1 MRDLCPRNRQK
12 LMSPVPILRIP
23 PFPGARAADLC
34 VPGKALPITSEEI
47 EALIAT
53 MARSRVGGTFWAA
66 QPALPV
72 SPYILLRVRDERLR
86 RELIKALPAG
96 TSVCS
101 WNTRDRPSHG
111 LAEQAVTRV
120 SGACDPWHLFDG
132 AVRVVVDADDELA
145 LLAAIAGVPLTC
157 VGTGRF
163 ATLDGV
169 AAPAVLAG
177 SFKSQLVEGWS
188 FADPHTG
195 DVMGIAD
202 ALAHCE
208 FWRALIDSN
217 RDIAAAAGFAFWK
230 RPTVEPLLWSGRRL
244 HFLTRP
250 SPVTKRQRVAVW
262 RSRCSPRLLADLER
276 QGAELVEVE
285 DGFIRSAGLG
295 ADCVP
300 PLSIVVDRIGVHFD
314 PTRSSELEQIL
325 EHESFSNDMLERAR
339 RLRGIIVAAGV
350 GKYGVVGYTR
360 LDRRVDGR
368 RHILVPGQVED
379 DRSVLSGGG
388 SVRSNVELLKRVR
401 LDAPEAYVLYKPHP
415 DVEAGHRVGAIP
427 DEVCLKFANEIVRD
441 EPISALIAMVD
452 EVQVNT
458 SLAGFEA
465 LLRGKAVTA
474 HGVPFYAGWGLTR
487 DLGPVSPRRT
497 ARRTLDE
504 LVSAVLLCYPRYLDP
519 ETGLPCPPEILIRRL
534 SAMTDRRQQGLV
546 IQLRK
551 IQGRYNRYLDRLRGD

>member
-1 MRDLCPRNRQK
+1 
-12 LMSPVPILRIP
+12 MSLVPILRIP
-23 PFPGARAADLC
+23 PFPGARVAGLC
-34 VPGKALPITSEEI
+34 TPGKALAITSEEI
-47 EALIAT
+47 EGLIVT
-53 MARSRVGGTFWAA
+53 MARIRVGGTFWAA

-72 SPYILLRVRDERLR
+72 SPYILLRVRDERRR

-96 TSVCS
+96 TSVCC
-101 WNTRDRPSHG
+101 WNTRDRPGHG
-111 LAEQAVTRV
+111 LAHQAVARV
-120 SGACDPWHLFDG
+120 SGACDPWHLLDG

-230 RPTVEPLLWSGRRL
+230 RRTVEPLLWSGRGL

-250 SPVTKRQRVAVW
+250 SPVAKKQRVALW

-325 EHESFSNDMLERAR
+325 EHESFSSDMLERAR

-350 GKYGVVGYTR
+350 GKYGVVGDTR

-388 SVRSNVELLKRVR
+388 SVRSNLELLKRVR
-401 LDAPEAYVLYKPHP
+401 LEAPEAYLLYKPHP

-427 DEVCLKFANEIVRD
+427 DEICLKFANEIVRD

-497 ARRTLDE
+497 ARRTIDE
-504 LVSAVLLCYPRYLDP
+504 LVSAVLLRYPRYLDP

-534 SAMTDRRQQGLV
+534 SAMTGRREQGLV

-551 IQGRYNRYLDRLRGD
+551 IQGRYNRYLDRWRGA

>member
-1 MRDLCPRNRQK
+1 MI
-12 LMSPVPILRIP
+12 SPVPILRIP
-23 PFPGARAADLC
+23 PFPLARAADLC
-34 VPGKALPITSEEI
+34 TPGKALPVTTGEI
-47 EALIAT
+47 ERLIAT
-53 MARSRVGGTFWAA
+53 MARMRIGGTYWAA
-66 QPALPV
+66 QPALPA
-72 SPYILLRVRDERLR
+72 SPYTLLRVRDERR
-86 RELIKALPAG
+86 HRELIKALPAG
-96 TSVCS
+96 ASVCC
-101 WNTRDRPSHG
+101 WDTRNSPGHG
-111 LAEQAVTRV
+111 LADPAVIRV
-120 SGACDPWHLFDG
+120 SGPCDPWHLLGG
-132 AVRVVVDADDELA
+132 AGRVLVDADDELA

-163 ATLDGV
+163 ATLDGE
-169 AAPAVLAG
+169 AAPSVVVR
-177 SFKSQLVEGWS
+177 SFESQLIEGWS
-188 FADPHTG
+188 FADPYTG
-195 DVMGIAD
+195 DVISIAD
-202 ALAHCE
+202 ALAHCG

-244 HFLTRP
+244 RFLTRP
-250 SPVTKRQRVAVW
+250 SPVAERQRVAVW
-262 RSRCSPRLLADLER
+262 RSRCSPRLLAGLER

-314 PTRSSELEQIL
+314 PARSSELEQIL
-325 EHESFSNDMLERAR
+325 EHELFSSDTLERAR

-350 GKYGVVGYTR
+350 GKYGVAGDSR

-388 SVRSNVELLKRVR
+388 TVRSNLELLKRAR
-401 LDAPEAYVLYKPHP
+401 LDAPDAYILYKPHP
-415 DVEAGHRVGAIP
+415 DVEAGHRVGAIA
-427 DEVCLKFANEIVRD
+427 DEVCLTFADEIVRD
-441 EPISALIAMVD
+441 EPISALIAMID

-465 LLRGKAVTA
+465 LIRGKAVTT
-474 HGVPFYAGWGLTR
+474 HGVPFYAGWGLSR
-487 DLGPVSPRRT
+487 DLGPVPPRRT

-504 LVSAVLLCYPRYLDP
+504 LVSAVLLLYPRYLDP

-534 SAMTDRRQQGLV
+534 SATTGRRQQGLV
-546 IQLRK
+546 VQLRR
-551 IQGRYNRYLDRLRGD
+551 IQGRYNRYLDRLRGA